1 MSKLDISIHDAI
13 YPSHYVGWIDPED
26 FFDKI
31 QYHMAMEGV
40 EMSDATYGS
49 IWEDVERNNLK
60 NRKRRLT
67 EEEKLM
73 VRAKRNELEVVN
85 E

>member
-26 FFDKI
+26 FCDKI